1 MGESEL
7 IQFLGS
13 ASVPFPSTLSSFSPL
28 GCYHFHHNGFLLSNP
43 KPPFLCKTHV
53 SSRAVWETHVSS
65 IRPAV
70 GCQQRILLNSP
81 KQSRSWVRVE
91 VWEEARQAS
100 VTLLS
105 FELLLSWKAVSA
117 YPGNTSLAAPCMS
130 CGCLLPAP
138 LPPTTPAA
146 CGSAAFK
153 SLMSPVLLEANLS
166 PKQQEHHL
174 SSFGC

>member
-13 ASVPFPSTLSSFSPL
+13 TSMPFPSVLLSSPL
-28 GCYHFHHNGFLLSNP
+28 GCYHFHHSGFLLLNS
-43 KPPFLCKTHV
+43 KPPSLCKTHV

-70 GCQQRILLNSP
+70 GCQQRILQNSP

-91 VWEEARQAS
+91 VWEEAQQAS

-130 CGCLLPAP
+130 CGLPAAS
-138 LPPTTPAA
+138 T
-146 CGSAAFK
+146 SA
-153 SLMSPVLLEANLS
+153 SNLAS
-166 PKQQEHHL
+166 CLWFSCLQELHV
-174 SSFGC
+174 SCVIRS